1 MILILIVTTQ
11 ALTKTMSHIL
21 ATSLALDNDGSE
33 GSDASEETTLAI
45 SEGTPCA
52 TQQRGGDSRVDIFKR
67 SFDVF
72 LHESET
78 ETAASA
84 LTIARLEED
93 NAVQVETIATQA
105 ETIARLEEDNDR
117 LEACVEDTAKYEKR
131 AQLKRKQDKEKYEE
145 IAMAEVIKQ
154 EAELAEATEE
164 NILLKK
170 ELAESTEKTTL
181 LEEEN
186 AKLKRFKDGWF
197 DVISMFQAK
206 YPCTNLVLLAI
217 QVSPSS

>member
-21 ATSLALDNDGSE
+21 ATSLALDNDGSD

-45 SEGTPCA
+45 SEGTHCA
-52 TQQRGGDSRVDIFKR
+52 TQQRGGDCAV
-67 SFDVF
+67 DVF
-72 LHESET
+72 EKNIELYLHRQKT
-78 ETAASA
+78 ETAESA
-84 LTIARLEED
+84 LTIAMQ
-93 NAVQVETIATQA
+93 AETIATQA

-154 EAELAEATEE
+154 EAELAESTEE

-170 ELAESTEKTTL
+170 ELAESTEKTIL

-186 AKLKRFKDGWF
+186 AKFKRFKDGVW
-197 DVISMFQAK
+197 SL
-206 YPCTNLVLLAI
+206 YGL
-217 QVSPSS
+217 